1 MEVESRVYGVEGMG
15 SRSDWGAGQNR
26 LVLAPEQV
34 LNKSLSNDWVS
45 KWHSPVGCCY
55 FVYSSGELMGK
66 NLSRCYDHSVEDRG
80 EAG

>member
-1 MEVESRVYGVEGMG
+1 MEWRGWGVDRTGELARIGLCWPQ
-15 SRSDWGAGQNR
+15 SRSSI
-26 LVLAPEQV
+26 
-34 LNKSLSNDWVS
+34 KSLSNDWVS